1 MLEVLGGGEMTDRIL
16 TLEQTD
22 TDPPTIRVVCSIC
35 KQAFKPGER
44 YLGQVTATFAHYDP
58 GWHLGHTVDIP
69 AGFSSTME
77 ILDFFHRDC
86 LE

>member
-1 MLEVLGGGEMTDRIL
+1 MTDRIL

-22 TDPPTIRVVCSIC
+22 THKIRVVCSIC
-35 KQAFKPGER
+35 KQPFKDGDR
-44 YLGQVTATFAHYDP
+44 FLGQVAGVHGNYTP
-58 GWHLGHTVDIP
+58 SWHLGHQVDIP
-69 AGFSSTME
+69 AGYSLEME